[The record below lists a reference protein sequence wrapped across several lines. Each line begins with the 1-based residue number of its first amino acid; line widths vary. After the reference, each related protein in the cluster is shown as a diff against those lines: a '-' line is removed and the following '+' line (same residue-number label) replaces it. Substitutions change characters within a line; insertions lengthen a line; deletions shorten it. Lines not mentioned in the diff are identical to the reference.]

1 MIRFILILIYYFN
14 NKHNHLSKNDYV
26 YDKMI
31 IIKYN
36 MNEGECIMISFEN
49 NKLNNLALPMSIV
62 RMLTLGVIIKAYKEL
77 EDRVGCIENTKGS
90 KSERIEMAIEGK
102 LGYFTKNEIRT
113 ICPDVGE
120 ATINRVFERMR
131 VEGKIE
137 VVGKGRNAKWKKL

>member
-1 MIRFILILIYYFN
+1 MIIF
-14 NKHNHLSKNDYV
+14 
-26 YDKMI
+26 

-36 MNEGECIMISFEN
+36 KIEDSKETYYEAL
-49 NKLNNLALPMSIV
+49 NKSSMLWHDGKNNLQIWLEYF
-62 RMLTLGVIIKAYKEL
+62 LGVIIKAYKEL

-90 KSERIEMAIEGK
+90 KSDRVEMAIEGK
-102 LGYFTKNEIRT
+102 LGYFTKNEIRN

-137 VVGKGRNAKWKKL
+137 VIGKGRNSKWRKL